1 VCVWTGS
8 HWQRLAGEQEEEK
21 KMKEN
26 RGRVP
31 EGHAPSQY
39 SKLTEVDKAL
49 PLCGS
54 LSRHC

>member
-1 VCVWTGS
+1 MFG
-8 HWQRLAGEQEEEK
+8 QLAIGRGWLGNRRQEEER

-39 SKLTEVDKAL
+39 SKLTEVDDA

-54 LSRHC
+54 LS